1 MFCVTDAFQ
10 QVIQV
15 MEQLTCPKMKMMISC
30 AKCYRHFRHLTSN
43 KKNNTSS
50 AHSKSRL
57 LNRLLILPAAI
68 LINNFS
74 GQLEIN

>member
-43 KKNNTSS
+43 KK
-50 AHSKSRL
+50 K
-57 LNRLLILPAAI
+57 
-68 LINNFS
+68 
-74 GQLEIN
+74 